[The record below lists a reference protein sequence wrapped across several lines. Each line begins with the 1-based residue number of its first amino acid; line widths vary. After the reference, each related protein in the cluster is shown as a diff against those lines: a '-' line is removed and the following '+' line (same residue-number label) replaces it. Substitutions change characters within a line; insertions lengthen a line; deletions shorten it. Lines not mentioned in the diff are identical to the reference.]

1 MTKTYYPHKLAEY
14 ITIVLIF
21 AIAYPIF
28 YYHFE
33 ILRAWIGMRV
43 EVNYYT
49 YLYYILFA
57 YIMTAIFT
65 IGGWIM
71 WNQAIRSLRIQKAA
85 KNGLLS
91 NKGKRIVTRAN
102 LSILLYIMIIIG
114 AFIIQACILVY
125 VNWKGEARLWF
136 VIILEGLFLIGYCA
150 NATILTGFSVADHW
164 VQIPKSE
171 V

>member
-49 YLYYILFA
+49 YLYYI
-57 YIMTAIFT
+57 
-65 IGGWIM
+65 
-71 WNQAIRSLRIQKAA
+71 IRIYYDSYFHNWWMDYVESSHKKF
-85 KNGLLS
+85 KN
-91 NKGKRIVTRAN
+91 T
-102 LSILLYIMIIIG
+102 
-114 AFIIQACILVY
+114 
-125 VNWKGEARLWF
+125 
-136 VIILEGLFLIGYCA
+136 
-150 NATILTGFSVADHW
+150 
-164 VQIPKSE
+164 KSS
-171 V
+171 